1 MQRSQQ
7 LGSTSALNTG
17 NPESNGSMAGNSLL
31 KSASAPA
38 LKPSKSPKKKV
49 PSIGALDHNNFT
61 AGSDPSKHEKNTPM
75 IKKSSIAPPIRSFDG
90 DIVVVKKG
98 PPVGKTISL

>member
-1 MQRSQQ
+1 MQNSQQ
-7 LGSTSALNTG
+7 LGSTSALNIG
-17 NPESNGSMAGNSLL
+17 NPKSNGSVAGNSLL

-38 LKPSKSPKKKV
+38 LKPSKKKV